1 MFDDFKNI
9 LKKPILLISLLAI
22 ATIPAIYTSI
32 FLGSMWDPYD
42 SKDQLEI
49 DVVNED
55 AGAEL
60 DGEEINLGQDLVD
73 ELKDNDEFK
82 WEFTDMDEAT
92 EDLGRGEVYAVVKI
106 PQDASDKAGKLLKSE
121 AENID
126 IEIQTNPGYNFLGSV
141 MGSSAGSAIKEELSL
156 SITEMYTET
165 LVESMKDAKESNE
178 ELLDG
183 LTEMQTGVDELIQ
196 GSEELE
202 SGLMEM
208 DSTTNQS
215 TGELSEGNQ
224 QVTDGLYEMNE
235 NLEGMEGQV
244 PPQMAGQL
252 EGFSAGVDEL
262 IAGNES
268 VQNGI
273 DQVGPGV
280 SQGTGELAEGSR
292 SMTEGLTELDE
303 GLNEMITE
311 VEEGL
316 SEFDGLV
323 LSDDNAGFIADP
335 IDMTETE
342 VTEIENYGQTLAPYI
357 IAVSLFLGCIA
368 FSVLYPVNRST
379 VNYRNAF
386 TMTVSKTLLLITHA
400 LLSTGVLFSV
410 LKFGFDLKIAE
421 PGQFYLIMLL
431 WTLAALTVITVLV
444 SLLGNVGKFIAIIL
458 LILQLSS
465 SAGTFPIQTAGN
477 LYQTLHPVLPMSYAV
492 TAMREVIFDFEA
504 VLTTDSTFV
513 YLAVIIGVSIVV
525 FSLIN
530 LLKFKFQKF
539 EDVTLEMSR
548 VDYQ

>member
-1 MFDDFKNI
+1 MVNDFKNI

-22 ATIPAIYTSI
+22 ATIPAIYTTI

-42 SKDQLEI
+42 SMDQLKV

-55 AGAEL
+55 EGAEL
-60 DGEEINLGQDLVD
+60 DGEEISLGQDLVD
-73 ELKDNDEFK
+73 ELKDNEEFK
-82 WEFTDMDEAT
+82 WQFTDMKEASD
-92 EDLGRGEVYAVVKI
+92 DLGRGEVYAVVKI
-106 PQDASDKAGKLLKSE
+106 PEDASDKAGNLLKSE

-141 MGSSAGSAIKEELSL
+141 MGSNAGSAIKDELGL

-165 LVESMKDAKESNE
+165 LVESMNDAKESNE
-178 ELLDG
+178 ELLDA
-183 LTEMQTGVDELIQ
+183 LTEMQTGVDELIT
-196 GSEELE
+196 GSESLE

-208 DSTTNQS
+208 DSTMNQS
-215 TGELSEGNQ
+215 AGELSEGNQ
-224 QVTDGLYEMNE
+224 QVTDGLYEMNK
-235 NLEGMEGQV
+235 NLEAMQSQV
-244 PPQMAGQL
+244 PPQMQGQL
-252 EGFSAGVDEL
+252 DGFSAGVDEL
-262 IAGNES
+262 IAGNEA
-268 VQNGI
+268 VQDGI

-280 SQGTGELAEGSR
+280 SEGTGELAEGSR
-292 SMTEGLTELDE
+292 SMTEGLTELDD
-303 GLNEMITE
+303 GLNEMIAE
-311 VEEGL
+311 VEDGL

-323 LSDDNAGFIADP
+323 LSDENAGFIADP
-335 IDMTETE
+335 IDVTETE

-368 FSVLYPVNRST
+368 FSVLYPLNRLT
-379 VNYRNAF
+379 ENYRNTL
-386 TMTVSKTLLLITHA
+386 TMTVSKTLLVMAHA

-410 LKFGFDLKIAE
+410 LKFGFELKIAE

-431 WTLAALTVITVLV
+431 WTLAALLVITVLV
-444 SLLGNVGKFIAIIL
+444 SLLGNVGKFIAVIL

-504 VLTTDSTFV
+504 VLTTQSTMV
-513 YLAVIIGVSIVV
+513 YLAVIIVVAIIV

-530 LLKFKFQKF
+530 LLKFKFRKF
-539 EDVTLEMSR
+539 ENVTREMSR
-548 VDYQ
+548 VEF